1 MANESSFDVVSQ
13 VNLQEVDN
21 ALNQTVKEIIQRY
34 DFKGTKNEL
43 RLEKDQVKI
52 LAADD
57 FKLKSIIDIFQTKLI
72 KRGVSIKN
80 LDYGKVEDASGG
92 SKRQIIKIKQG
103 IDSEKAKEIVKDI
116 KGLNLKVQAQIMS
129 DQIRISGKSKDELQ
143 TVIQFLRGR
152 DYQLDLQFINYR

>member
-21 ALNQTVKEIIQRY
+21 ALNQTVKEINQRY